1 MSRKDYMRLAF
12 ALAKKGLNNTGSN
25 PMVGAVL
32 VKNGLI
38 IGKGYHVEFG
48 GLHAEANA
56 IKEAERKGFSVK
68 NAKLFVTLEPC
79 YHKSNYWSCSDQII
93 KSGIKIGRK
102 TYGSPTLSD
111 QASLSCLSLKM
122 GPGVSTRSHTADE
135 YIYVDEIKEGIEIYI
150 KMLKLFLIK

>member
-1 MSRKDYMRLAF
+1 MRLAF

-56 IKEAERKGFSVK
+56 IKDAERKGFSVK

-79 YHKSNYWSCSDQII
+79 LMCCGALIHARFEKVIFSTLDK
-93 KSGIKIGRK
+93 KSGAVISNGNLLEANFVNHYVKFEQGPLQEESSALLKEFFKIK
-102 TYGSPTLSD
+102 
-111 QASLSCLSLKM
+111 
-122 GPGVSTRSHTADE
+122 RSK
-135 YIYVDEIKEGIEIYI
+135 V
-150 KMLKLFLIK
+150 